1 VEISSRGT
9 KDQRNRL
16 QLFKAG
22 HDMDETTTD
31 LAPTRPV
38 VLIVEDE
45 LLIRLGAVEVFLDAG
60 FDVLEA
66 ADADAALVL
75 LRSTRIDL
83 VFTDVNMPGSMDGV
97 ALARLIR
104 SEFPAIGTIV
114 TSGKVDSKSIPLD
127 MLFLEKPYKAGEL
140 TSATKTIL
148 SVLGSPMA
156 AAAYTPPKVFATF

>member
-1 VEISSRGT
+1 ME
-9 KDQRNRL
+9 K
-16 QLFKAG
+16 
-22 HDMDETTTD
+22 TTTES
-31 LAPTRPV
+31 ASGRPV

-45 LLIRLGAVEVFLDAG
+45 LLIRLGAAEVFLTAG

-75 LRSTRIDL
+75 LRSTRVDL

-127 MLFLEKPYKAGEL
+127 MLFIEKPYKAGDL

-156 AAAYTPPKVFATF
+156 AAAYIPPKVFATF